1 MRKKISRRSISK
13 QLGTLVTGAA
23 ILGPGIARA
32 LITTPKQVEGPFYP
46 PGPHSETDV
55 DLTLLEGHEEPAAGD
70 VIFVRGRI
78 ANTQGKPLANVRVDI
93 WQANHWGRYA
103 HPKDPNTAPLD
114 PNFQGI
120 GITRTDAN
128 GMYGFKT
135 IRPAAYPLS
144 ALGDASWRAQHIHF
158 KLSDDSG
165 HHRLTTQMYFEGDPL
180 LEDDEPFNEAPE
192 DQRHVLVTAPVADA
206 STGIPVHHFDI
217 TLA

>member
-1 MRKKISRRSISK
+1 MQRKISRRTISK
-13 QLGTLVTGAA
+13 QLGAMATGAT

-32 LITTPKQVEGPFYP
+32 LIATPTQVEGPFYP
-46 PGPHSETDV
+46 PAPHDESDI
-55 DLTLLEGHEEPAAGD
+55 DLTRLDGHKEAAAGD
-70 VIFVRGRI
+70 VIFVRGRVTD
-78 ANTQGKPLANVRVDI
+78 AENRALANVRVDI
-93 WQANHWGRYA
+93 WQANHFGRYA
-103 HPKDPNTAPLD
+103 HPDDPNTAPLD

-135 IRPAAYPLS
+135 IKPAAYPLS
-144 ALGDASWRAQHIHF
+144 ALGDSGWRARHIHF
-158 KLSDDSG
+158 KLADDADR
-165 HHRLTTQMYFEGDPL
+165 RLITQMYFEGDPL

-206 STGIPVHHFDI
+206 STGIPVHRFDI